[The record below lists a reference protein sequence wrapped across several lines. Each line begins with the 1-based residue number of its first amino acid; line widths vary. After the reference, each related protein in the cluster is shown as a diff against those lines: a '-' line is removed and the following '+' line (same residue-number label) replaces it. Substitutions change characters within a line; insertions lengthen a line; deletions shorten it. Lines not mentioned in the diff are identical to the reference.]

1 MECIAADSCLSGG
14 RKWIISDVN
23 DCYISGIIVRK
34 NHFLYNI
41 GCTCNRLK
49 SKTFQPASVYSKR
62 RSCFGKC
69 IFVMKKSKKRKAE
82 FPKINSIDYG
92 GKWILTG
99 LLAGV
104 VLPAAVWFIFH
115 IFVGEMCIIGAGI
128 IVAFILLFIIE
139 THQDNGRIPYYEKEL
154 KEKFPFDKETQYAV
168 MHVSICTG
176 EKVAGFKN
184 FSDSHFTEV
193 MVIKTEEDLERFKKI
208 YDLEDMK
215 KEY

>member
-1 MECIAADSCLSGG
+1 MA
-14 RKWIISDVN
+14 
-23 DCYISGIIVRK
+23 
-34 NHFLYNI
+34 
-41 GCTCNRLK
+41 
-49 SKTFQPASVYSKR
+49 
-62 RSCFGKC
+62 
-69 IFVMKKSKKRKAE
+69 
-82 FPKINSIDYG
+82 
-92 GKWILTG
+92 G

-104 VLPAAVWFIFH
+104 VLPVEVWFIFH

-139 THQDNGRIPYYEKEL
+139 MHQDNGRIPYYEKKL

-184 FSDSHFTEV
+184 LSDSHFTEV
-193 MVIKTEEDLERFKKI
+193 MVIKTEEDLKRFKKI
-208 YDLEDMK
+208 YDLEDLK